1 MKRFFNSSSR
11 GLLATLV
18 AVLLLVPSV
27 SFAATSD
34 QAPSAGEMVADALV
48 VRPLMLVL
56 TVAGTGLYLVTLPL
70 SFAGGNADEAASA
83 LVVGPAKTTFV
94 RCLGCRQPVNPE

>member
-1 MKRFFNSSSR
+1 MKWVFDGISR
-11 GLLATLV
+11 GLMATLMV
-18 AVLLLVPSV
+18 ASLLVPSV
-27 SFAATSD
+27 SFAAVSD
-34 QAPSAGEMVADALV
+34 EAPSTGEMVADALV

-56 TVAGTGLYLVTLPL
+56 TVAGTGLFVATLPFSL
-70 SFAGGNADEAASA
+70 AGGNADEAASA